1 MTDSSVASDLLQSL
15 DVHSDI
21 SAEITLDHDVEI
33 FNSNT
38 DLVDFFVGQISD
50 TSARIDS
57 CLVQDLARGGTADS
71 KDIGQ
76 TDLNSL
82 LSW

>member
-1 MTDSSVASDLLQSL
+1 MTDSSVAADLLQSL
-15 DVHSDI
+15 DIHSDI
-21 SAEITLDHDVEI
+21 SAEITLNHNVKV

-38 DLVDFFVGQISD
+38 DLIDFLVGQISD
-50 TSARIDS
+50 AGARIDT
-57 CLVQDLARGGTADS
+57 CFCKDLARGGTADS